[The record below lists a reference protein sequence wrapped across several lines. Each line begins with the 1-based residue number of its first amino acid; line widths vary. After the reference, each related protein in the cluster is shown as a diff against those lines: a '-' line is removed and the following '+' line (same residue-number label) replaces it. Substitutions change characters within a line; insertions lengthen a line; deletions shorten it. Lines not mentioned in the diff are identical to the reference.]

1 MRDPFWYD
9 ESHDCADPVSYTHL
23 DVYKRQVLPFILRA
37 VTLAGI
43 DSVQTPIALR
53 QSAWER
59 LARDLDLDLLDS
71 LTHTVPLDGVIEA
84 AHQLMDNKTHG
95 RIVVDVRA

>member
-1 MRDPFWYD
+1 MCIRDSCGLAGSAALP
-9 ESHDCADPVSYTHL
+9 AT
-23 DVYKRQVLPFILRA
+23 VLPFILRA